1 MAKTYRRGLLTR
13 LVNGAFQQMARRG
26 LGAHYLHEL
35 TVRGRKSG
43 QLHSTPVDVMD
54 LGGQRWLVA
63 PYGVTGWVRNVR
75 VSGEAA
81 ITRGGRTEKVGVVPA
96 GREEAVPVLRKYM
109 KDVPVTRAYFD
120 ATADAPD
127 EAIAA
132 ELDRHPVFRLVPVA

>member
-1 MAKTYRRGLLTR
+1 MPKTYRRGFLTR
-13 LVNGAFQQMARRG
+13 LVNSAFKQMARRG
-26 LGAHYLHEL
+26 LGAPYLHQL

-43 QLHSTPVDVMD
+43 QLHSTPVDIME

-63 PYGVTGWVRNVR
+63 AYGVTGWVRNVR

-81 ITRGGRTEKVGVVPA
+81 ITRGGRTEKVTVVPA
-96 GREEAVPVLRKYM
+96 VTAEAVPVLRKYI

-120 ATADAPD
+120 TAPDAPD